1 MTGRTARPHALDFAT
16 TGPLAVATL
25 ALLVATA
32 LLLATA
38 PVQAQQRTQ
47 AGPMIHSGGA
57 VFSVSP
63 DFATPKDQDY
73 RVAFDLAQPAPSP
86 DRMNSAINTVAR
98 FLNMHA
104 QAGVPTDRL
113 SGAIVA
119 HGGASFELLN
129 NEAYRERFGVDNPNA
144 DLIAE
149 LIANGQPVLLCGQ
162 SAASRG
168 VDTDQLIP
176 GVEVALSAMT
186 AFLVLQERGYR
197 VNPW

>member
-1 MTGRTARPHALDFAT
+1 MNTRHRSLAAVSFALAI
-16 TGPLAVATL
+16 
-25 ALLVATA
+25 ALGS
-32 LLLATA
+32 A
-38 PVQAQQRTQ
+38 PVEAQQRTQ

-63 DFATPKDQDY
+63 DFATPTDAEYK
-73 RVAFDLAQPAPSP
+73 VAFELAAPASSP
-86 DRMNSAINTVAR
+86 DRPNAAINTVAR

-104 QAGVPTDRL
+104 QAGVPPENL

-119 HGGASFELLN
+119 HGGSSFELLN
-129 NEAYRERFGVDNPNA
+129 NEAYRARFGVDNPNA
-144 DLIAE
+144 ELIAE

-168 VDTDQLIP
+168 VPTDQLIP